1 MGVIEKALSMFGY
14 EKSISTDNPYIAQF
28 LNGGDTKKQINTPY
42 SNVPAVYKS
51 VKAIIDN
58 ASNVDKKLVNPD
70 GEETNTFPEIM
81 ALFDNVKDETGN
93 RMTFS
98 ELIQKM
104 SGYFALYGECFFIKN
119 AETVGE
125 LKGTQLPKNL
135 QLVNP
140 RDMQE
145 QAINGMLSYWKLGT
159 LKIEPDQ
166 VIIIKDFNPYSKIR
180 GVSPVAVVMD
190 ELRIETGASEYLWSL
205 FENGASAGMLIETE
219 RDMSPDQMK
228 QFRLAWAARHKGSSK
243 AGKIGLLSGGAK
255 AKQFGM
261 SNVDMELSE
270 LIGKAEEKIIGMW
283 RVPKAMFGYTDN
295 LNRATF
301 LGQLNV
307 FYTMTI
313 MPMLNRFEDTINKEI
328 VSPYKGN
335 KVRFAF
341 DYKNVSA
348 LQEQIND
355 KIDTALKLQTLGF
368 TRNEINEKLE
378 LGFEDNVE
386 WGDSY
391 YINFS
396 QVPAGGGSIA
406 DYQTSEPTPTKEL
419 KKKSS
424 NGIEYTE
431 KQLSF
436 IKNFNV
442 IHDKLHKD
450 FARAIVG
457 YFNGLRKRTLDAFDD
472 GFKGFASTVN
482 KQVEININ
490 WTNEYDELW
499 KILQPYEFEAS
510 KQGANKGSLFT
521 GIKPSER
528 LAIQLNVATQKRLD
542 KVVEEINSTNKK
554 QVNDAINRII
564 NEGGATD
571 DVKRG
576 IKDYYNKTT
585 NRAETIARTEVTAQ
599 LNGGLLL
606 QYDDVGVEQ
615 KEWLTNIDEFTRE
628 SHVRMNGEIRDMS
641 KPFSNGLMFAGD
653 FGDPAETINCRCSVL
668 PVMEGL

>member
-1 MGVIEKALSMFGY
+1 MGLIDKALLKFGY
-14 EKSISTDNPYIAQF
+14 SKDVSTDNPYVAQF
-28 LNGGDTKKQINTPY
+28 LNGGNTKKQVATPY
-42 SNVPAVYKS
+42 GSVPAVYKS
-51 VKAIIDN
+51 VKAITDN
-58 ASNVDKKLVNPD
+58 ASSVDKKLVTPD
-70 GEETNTFPEIM
+70 NEETNQFPEILE
-81 ALFDNVKDETGN
+81 LFDNVKDETGN

-104 SGYFALYGECFFIKN
+104 TGYYALNGECFFIKN

-125 LKGTQLPKNL
+125 LQGTQLPKNL

-140 RDMQE
+140 ILMQE
-145 QAINGMLSYWKLGT
+145 QAVNGVLSHWKLGT
-159 LKIEPDQ
+159 QTIQPEQ
-166 VIIIKDFNPYSKIR
+166 VIQIKDFNPYSNIR
-180 GVSPVAVVMD
+180 AISPIQVIMD
-190 ELRIETGASEYLWSL
+190 ELRIETGASEYLWAL

-219 RDMSPDQMK
+219 RDMTPEQMK
-228 QFRLAWAARHKGSSK
+228 QFRLAWEARHKGSSK
-243 AGKIGLLSGGAK
+243 AGKVGVLSGGAK

-261 SNVDMELSE
+261 SNVDMELSA

-307 FYTMTI
+307 FYSMTI
-313 MPMLNRFEDTINKEI
+313 MPMLNRFEDTFNKEI
-328 VSPYKGN
+328 ISKYKGN
-335 KVRFAF
+335 KVKFAF

-368 TRNEINEKLE
+368 TRNEINSKLE
-378 LGFEDNVE
+378 LGFEDNKD

-391 YINFS
+391 YISFS

-406 DYQTSEPTPTKEL
+406 DYQTVEPTKEV

-442 IHDKLHKD
+442 IHDKLHKE
-450 FARAIVG
+450 FTRAIVG

-472 GFKGFASTVN
+472 GFKGFANTVN
-482 KQVEININ
+482 KSVEINLN
-490 WTNEYDELW
+490 WQNEYEELW
-499 KILQPYEFEAS
+499 KILEPYELEAS
-510 KQGANKGSLFT
+510 KQGANKATLFT
-521 GIKPSER
+521 GIKPSDR
-528 LAIQLNVATQKRLD
+528 LDIQLRVATQKRLD
-542 KVVEEINSTNKK
+542 LVVEEINATNKK
-554 QVNDAINRII
+554 QVNEAINRII
-564 NEGGATD
+564 NEGGATE

-576 IKDYYNKTT
+576 IKDYYNRTT

-606 QYDDVGVEQ
+606 QYDDIGVEK

-628 SHVRMNGEIRDMS
+628 SHVMLNGEIRRIDEQ
-641 KPFSNGLMFAGD
+641 FSNGLMFAGD
-653 FGDPAETINCRCSVL
+653 FGDPAETINCRCSII